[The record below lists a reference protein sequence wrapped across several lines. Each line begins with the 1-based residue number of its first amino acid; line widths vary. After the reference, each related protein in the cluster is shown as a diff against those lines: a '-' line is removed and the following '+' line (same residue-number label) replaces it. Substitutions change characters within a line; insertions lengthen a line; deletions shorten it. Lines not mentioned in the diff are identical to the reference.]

1 MAEILDN
8 YEFSD
13 HPGYRGKYPY
23 KKWFDGRIWEL
34 TSKVD
39 FDSSIDSVRVCIYNA
54 AKRRGFK
61 VRTSITRNR
70 ESLIVQA
77 VLPQPLYVPDIE
89 FGGEG

>member
-1 MAEILDN
+1 MAEILDD
-8 YEFSD
+8 YDFSD

-39 FDSSIDSVRVCIYNA
+39 FDSNIDSIRVCIYNA
-54 AKRRGFK
+54 AKRRGLK
-61 VRTSITRNR
+61 VRTNITRNG
-70 ESLIVQA
+70 ESLVIQA
-77 VLPQPLYVPDIE
+77 EPENIYMPEVE